1 MRGLDGA
8 GFPGML
14 RSLKVL
20 ERYAVAARDGD
31 LGRVVDFL
39 IDDENWMVRHLIVET
54 GGFLAGRRVLISPI
68 SFREADWS
76 NRCFHVDL
84 TMEQVKDS
92 PSVDTALPVS
102 RQHERDNYRYYG
114 YSSYWGDSALW
125 SMGDSAES
133 MVDGRWDPVA
143 RSDGPAK
150 IVKADDIHLRS
161 AQEVRGYHV
170 DGHGEDVGHV
180 DDFIVDDLSW
190 GVRYLAIATSAWWFG
205 KKVLIA
211 PHWATRIDW
220 AEGKVFVNQS
230 REAIKAS
237 PMWDPAAP
245 INRAYEARLF
255 DYYGRPVYWQGD
267 AMSAAAAVNAPTR

>member
-1 MRGLDGA
+1 
-8 GFPGML
+8 ML

-20 ERYAVAARDGD
+20 EGYAVAANDGA

-39 IDDENWMVRHLIVET
+39 IDDESWMVRHLVVET
-54 GGFLAGRRVLISPI
+54 GGFRAGRRVLISPI

-76 NRCFHVDL
+76 NHCFHVEL
-84 TMEQVKDS
+84 TMEQVKNS

-102 RQHERDNYRYYG
+102 RTIE
-114 YSSYWGDSALW
+114 
-125 SMGDSAES
+125 
-133 MVDGRWDPVA
+133 
-143 RSDGPAK
+143 
-150 IVKADDIHLRS
+150 ADDLHLRS

-170 DGHGEDVGHV
+170 DGRGEDVGHV
-180 DDFIVDDLSW
+180 DDFVVDDQSW

-220 AEGKVFVNQS
+220 VEGKVFVNQS
-230 REAIKAS
+230 RETIKAS
-237 PMWDPAAP
+237 PEWDPAAP

-267 AMSAAAAVNAPTR
+267 ATSAGAAASPPAR